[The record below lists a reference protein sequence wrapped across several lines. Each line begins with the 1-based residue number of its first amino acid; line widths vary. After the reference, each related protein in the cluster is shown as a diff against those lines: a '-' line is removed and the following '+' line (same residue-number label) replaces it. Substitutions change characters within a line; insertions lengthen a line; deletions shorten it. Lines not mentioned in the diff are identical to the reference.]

1 MKRLVLTTAVA
12 LGLAVPAFAADQ
24 IAGHLNVAPGAYSQ
38 TELARLKAA
47 QNAGDAEQVAALKA
61 LFDGTAV
68 STQSVGVEP
77 GHAQLA
83 ANLGL
88 DPNAYT
94 TAELVRIKAARSEGD
109 GEQVAALES
118 LYAGDSV
125 STQSGGVNGGQR
137 QLAARAGVDPETTS
151 LQETVDAWFDRLSN

>member
-47 QNAGDAEQVAALKA
+47 QNAGDPEQVAALKA

-94 TAELVRIKAARSEGD
+94 TAELVRIKAARGD
-109 GEQVAALES
+109 EEQVAALES

-137 QLAARAGVDPETTS
+137 QLAARAGVDPEPTS
-151 LQETVDAWFDRLSN
+151 LTDTVDAWFDRLSD

>member
-1 MKRLVLTTAVA
+1 MKHLVLTTAVA
-12 LGLAVPAFAADQ
+12 LGLAAPAFAADQ
-24 IAGHLNVAPGAYSQ
+24 IAGHLNVAPGQYSQ

-47 QNAGDAEQVAALKA
+47 QNAGDAEQVAALKV
-61 LFDGTAV
+61 LFDGTGV

-94 TAELVRIKAARSEGD
+94 TAELARIKAARNDGD
-109 GEQVAALES
+109 GAQVAALES
-118 LYAGDSV
+118 LYAGETV
-125 STQSGGVNGGQR
+125 STQSAGVNGGQR

-151 LQETVDAWFDRLSN
+151 LQETVDAWFGRLSY